1 MPSSA
6 TGIGISYNRLQG
18 GVAVFPPR
26 QRFLPAA
33 EAQGGVE
40 FVFDLEE
47 GVQHHGPA
55 LVHVDRVGRQVRF
68 LAAGFRVEP
77 VHFERLD
84 VLRLGANTE
93 YKQGKRDWRY
103 LGDRGGN

>member
-1 MPSSA
+1 
-6 TGIGISYNRLQG
+6 
-18 GVAVFPPR
+18 
-26 QRFLPAA
+26 
-33 EAQGGVE
+33 
-40 FVFDLEE
+40 
-47 GVQHHGPA
+47 
-55 LVHVDRVGRQVRF
+55 